1 VSEKPPMAE
10 RILNAANRLFYQKGI
25 RAIGVD
31 AIAAEAGIS
40 KRSLYDTFPSKEAL
54 IAAYLQRRML
64 PIPPSEDPPL
74 QKVLSMFDQLHGRF
88 ASGNFRGCPFVNA
101 VAEMAG
107 ESEAVDDIAR
117 KFKDGRRD
125 LITTWLAQAG
135 ARNPRALGVHVS
147 LLIEGAYSVMLLHGD
162 PAVALQAQEAARV
175 LMRADGLNP
184 PAAANE
190 AA

>member
-1 VSEKPPMAE
+1 MTHVVVCETTTERSPGDGSARRARGVSEKPPMAE

-74 QKVLSMFDQLHGRF
+74 QKVLS
-88 ASGNFRGCPFVNA
+88 
-101 VAEMAG
+101 
-107 ESEAVDDIAR
+107 
-117 KFKDGRRD
+117 
-125 LITTWLAQAG
+125 
-135 ARNPRALGVHVS
+135 
-147 LLIEGAYSVMLLHGD
+147 
-162 PAVALQAQEAARV
+162 
-175 LMRADGLNP
+175 
-184 PAAANE
+184 
-190 AA
+190 

>member
-1 VSEKPPMAE
+1 VSEKPPMPE

-64 PIPPSEDPPL
+64 PVPPSDDPPL
-74 QKVLSMFDQLHGRF
+74 QKVLTMFDQLHGRF
-88 ASGNFRGCPFVNA
+88 ASANFRGCPFVNA

-107 ESEAVDDIAR
+107 ESAAVDDIAR

-135 ARNPRALGVHVS
+135 ARNPQTLGVHVS
-147 LLIEGAYSVMLLHGD
+147 LLIEGAYSVMLLNGN
-162 PAVALQAQEAARV
+162 PAIALQAQEAARV